1 MSPSQSGHEER
12 GFIFP
17 IGGAEEKFR
26 DPVILKRFVD
36 ICGED
41 STIAII
47 PTASQ
52 LEDTGDRYVA
62 IFQDLGVSNPISLP
76 FNTRQDCQD
85 EGMLKRLAEADGI
98 FLTGGNQLRL
108 STTLGGTPVAQTIRR
123 RNSEGTHV
131 AGTSAGAGFMS
142 EHMIAFG
149 DEGYTPRA
157 NMVTLSPGL
166 GLTNKV
172 IVDQHFHQR
181 ERRGRLLTTIS
192 YNPFAVG
199 VGLGE
204 DTAAIIGPDDT
215 LEVVGSGGVTIID
228 PSDIEFTSMDSAHRD
243 DPVCIVGAK
252 LHILVDGWKYDLI
265 SKKAIQPQV
274 ALAR

>member
-1 MSPSQSGHEER
+1 MSPSNAGHDAR
-12 GFIFP
+12 GLIIP

-26 DPVILKRFVD
+26 DPVILKRFAEA
-36 ICGED
+36 CGPA

-52 LEDTGDRYVA
+52 LEDTGARYVE
-62 IFQDLGVSNPISLP
+62 IFKELGIANPISLA
-76 FNTRQDCQD
+76 FNTREDCHN
-85 EGMLKRLAEADGI
+85 EAMLAELITAAGI

-108 STTLGGTPVAQTIRR
+108 STTLGGTPVAQAIRR
-123 RNSEGTHV
+123 RNAEGVHV

-166 GLTNKV
+166 GLTNKI

-215 LEVVGSGGVTIID
+215 LEVIGSGGVTIID
-228 PSDIEFTSMDSAHRD
+228 PSGIEYSSMDSAHRD

-252 LHILVDGWKYDLI
+252 LHILVDGWRYDLVT
-265 SKKAIQPQV
+265 KKAIQPQE
-274 ALAR
+274 ARV

>member
-1 MSPSQSGHEER
+1 MSPSHTGHDAR
-12 GFIFP
+12 GYIIP

-26 DPVILKRFVD
+26 DPKILQRFVD
-36 ICGED
+36 YCGEGA
-41 STIAII
+41 TIAVI
-47 PTASQ
+47 PTASK
-52 LEDTGDRYVA
+52 LPETGNRYVE
-62 IFQDLGVSNPISLP
+62 IFKDLGVANSVSLP
-76 FNTRQDCQD
+76 FNTRHDCRN
-85 EGMLKRLAEADGI
+85 EEMLAVLAAADGI

-123 RNSEGTHV
+123 RNAEGVHV

-192 YNPFAVG
+192 YNPFAIG
-199 VGLGE
+199 IGLGE
-204 DTAAIIGPDDT
+204 DTATIIGPDDT
-215 LEVVGSGGVTIID
+215 LEVLGSGGVTIID
-228 PSDIEFTSMDSAHRD
+228 PSDIEYSSMDSARRD
-243 DPVCIVGAK
+243 DPVCIVGAR
-252 LHILVDGWKYDLI
+252 LHILVEGWKYNLI
-265 SKKAIQPQV
+265 TKKAIQPQE
-274 ALAR
+274 AMA